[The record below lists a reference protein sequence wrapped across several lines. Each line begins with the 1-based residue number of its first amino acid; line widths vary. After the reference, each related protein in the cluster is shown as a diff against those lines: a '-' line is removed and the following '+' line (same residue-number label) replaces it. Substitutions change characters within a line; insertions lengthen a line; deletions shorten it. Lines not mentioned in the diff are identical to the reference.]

1 MASVAAGMVWLL
13 VLASPPVGAPL
24 AAWAAGTRW
33 PAATLVAVV
42 ALGWELVAAPVV
54 WWVVSRERRRT
65 RRPVDSS
72 TGGLIRDALTGAALT
87 AGGVSLLLASV
98 HLAGPGWWLLM
109 GGASGAL
116 LVVGTVAAGL
126 MARSRLTSRPVT
138 RPALADRLGALSSRI
153 SGAVVP
159 VREWVGREHD
169 GLATV
174 TGVGRSGAILLS
186 HDLGAEWPE
195 DEVVV
200 VVAHELAHHHR
211 HDLWRKAALDTVVAT
226 GAAGAAEWTRSAA
239 GLPIDLSVPGGLA
252 TIPLLALVA
261 LVTWWG
267 LRPIR
272 LAQSRAHERAAD
284 RLSLEWTGLP
294 EAFMSAVRR
303 METRHLAEQRPS
315 RVTRW
320 YFHKHPTV
328 EERLSAARR

>member
-13 VLASPPVGAPL
+13 VLAWPPVGTPL
-24 AAWAAGTRW
+24 AEWASGTRW

-65 RRPVDSS
+65 RRPVDAS
-72 TGGLIRDALTGAALT
+72 TGGLIRDAVTGAVLT
-87 AGGVSLLLASV
+87 AAGVSLLLASV
-98 HLAGPGWWLLM
+98 HLAGPRWWLLM
-109 GGASGAL
+109 GGASGAV
-116 LVVGTVAAGL
+116 LVLGTVAAGL

-138 RPALADRLGALSSRI
+138 RQTLADRLGALSSRI

-211 HDLWRKAALDTVVAT
+211 HDLWRKAALDTAVAT
-226 GAAGAAEWTRSAA
+226 GAAATAEWTRAAA
-239 GLPIDLSVPGGLA
+239 GLPMDLSAPGGLA
-252 TIPLLALVA
+252 TIPVLALVG
-261 LVTWWG
+261 LVAWWM

-294 EAFMSAVRR
+294 DAFTSAVRR
-303 METRHLAEQRPS
+303 METRHRVEQRPS
-315 RVTRW
+315 RLTRW

-328 EERLSAARR
+328 EERLSAAKR